1 MKLLL
6 LLVGVSVAYALPRV
20 GPVNCI
26 GNCKCENLLP
36 NMLRVLE
43 CQEPL
48 TINSTLLGQL
58 YNKMKVMKFSNVII
72 DEIKEDAFKRFPLL
86 EDVIIEKAQIGSIDK
101 LAFDNITK
109 VQFADCGFEDEPVL
123 VSNRMQ
129 ELHFGECRLDKIP
142 PLDNLFT
149 LKFLNLS
156 GNYIRD
162 VAVTDFAELFNLET
176 LHLSNNELSRIVG
189 DVFVNNIELNS
200 LYLDNNPLKLF
211 ALNTSNSLETLSLN
225 NCFLTSFGL
234 ASSQRLVELNELNLH
249 NNKITNLHAE
259 DLAPMRSLQT
269 LILSNNSLTR
279 LDDNIFSGNA
289 KLQKVV
295 LDGNN
300 FETLPNFTLTEQ
312 TNFEIYYFSCK
323 SCGLKYVNYET
334 FTFMPAI
341 VTLNLSYN
349 NLTNIK
355 GTLIYIKSLVILDLS
370 FNNLKLSIGDFD
382 SNRNLEFISLAGN
395 PLLKLSPE
403 LFQFNEVLSKLDVSN
418 CGLIKLWNNSNST
431 VKLNSLKNLYLAN
444 NELTTLSV
452 SDFEKI
458 PELQIIDLH
467 NNPLVFNETLCNATN
482 YLNKQ
487 LVALVENQHSNDL
500 QMIDTVDNFVPNNWD
515 KLLEG
520 HCLNFDDDEA
530 DDDDDDQ
537 ELNSQMQDY
546 INEST
551 FDKDVEDTKNED
563 IDDDDDDD
571 DEDNYEELD
580 YDDDDYKSEVED
592 DYRTEY
598 NDNKVKVGAVEDEKV
613 NLARVSYIL
622 SITSVFVLTALSVL
636 IMAVVITLCVL
647 RRNNNLHRANLPR
660 FKIPRLQSH
669 YEKKHSGSIY
679 KPLSEEVLPGPE
691 TPKVKRYEF
700 PTVNPTVHTTQ

>member
-6 LLVGVSVAYALPRV
+6 LLVGVSVAFALPRV

-26 GNCKCENLLP
+26 RNCKCENLLP

-43 CQEPL
+43 CDGPL

-58 YNKMKVMKFSNVII
+58 YNKMKVMKFSNLII

-86 EDVIIEKAQIGSIDK
+86 ENVIIENTQIGSIDK
-101 LAFDNITK
+101 QAFDNITK

-123 VSNRMQ
+123 VSNRME
-129 ELHFGECRLDKIP
+129 ELHFGNCRLDKIP
-142 PLDNLFT
+142 PLAYFYNLQ
-149 LKFLNLS
+149 FLNLS
-156 GNYIRD
+156 GNYIRN
-162 VAVTDFAELFNLET
+162 VAVTDFAELFNLQT
-176 LHLSNNELSRIVG
+176 LHLSNNELSRIIG

-211 ALNTSNSLETLSLN
+211 ALNTSNSLETLSLK
-225 NCFLTSFGL
+225 NCFLSSFSL

-249 NNKITNLHAE
+249 NNKISNLKAE

-279 LDDNIFSGNA
+279 LDDNIFSGNP

-300 FETLPNFTLTEQ
+300 FETLPNFTLIEQ
-312 TNFEIYYFSCK
+312 MNFQIYYFSCK

-334 FTFMPAI
+334 FAFMPAI
-341 VTLNLSYN
+341 VTLDLSYN

-355 GTLIYIKSLVILDLS
+355 GTLMYIKSLVILDLS

-418 CGLIKLWNNSNST
+418 CGLVKLWTNPNST
-431 VKLNSLKNLYLAN
+431 VMLNSLKNLYLAN
-444 NELTTLSV
+444 NELVTLSV
-452 SDFEKI
+452 SDFQKI
-458 PELQIIDLH
+458 PKLRIIDLH
-467 NNPLVFNETLCNATN
+467 NNPLVFDEIVCNATN
-482 YLNKQ
+482 YLKKE
-487 LVALVENQHSNDL
+487 LVALVENQHSNQL
-500 QMIDTVDNFVPNNWD
+500 QMIDTIDDFVPNNWD
-515 KLLEG
+515 NLLEG
-520 HCLNFDDDEA
+520 HCLNFDDDDDDN
-530 DDDDDDQ
+530 DDDDDEQ
-537 ELNSQMQDY
+537 EFDSNMQDY
-546 INEST
+546 INKST
-551 FDKDVEDTKNED
+551 FDKGVDDNETDD
-563 IDDDDDDD
+563 IDDDEDEDD
-571 DEDNYEELD
+571 DEEDE
-580 YDDDDYKSEVED
+580 YDDEDYKSEIEE

-598 NDNKVKVGAVEDEKV
+598 SDNKLKVGAVENQNV

-669 YEKKHSGSIY
+669 FEKKHSGSIY

-700 PTVNPTVHTTQ
+700 PTINPTVHTNP